1 MIRTI
6 ASDVILDE
14 AFGWLCQ
21 RRKDYSPNNDVWDL
35 RRNWDRIK
43 PELQKILL
51 AGDYTFQP
59 LAEFRLTDEIIE
71 MWSAPDALV
80 LKALAMVLSKHLEP
94 ILSGRC
100 YHVAGRGGA
109 KAAVRAALEASS
121 GDVHLM
127 KSDIKDY
134 YAHNGPHSP
143 LRTDGEAGDGS
154 NGAEAGLGILEK
166 DRMLWGELPGSDP
179 GDLLGLS
186 PFSSDGIPVFI
197 ASR

>member
-1 MIRTI
+1 MIRKI

-43 PELQKILL
+43 PELEKILL

-59 LAEFRLTDEIIE
+59 LAELRLNDEIIE
-71 MWSAPDALV
+71 MWSARDALV
-80 LKALAMVLSKHLEP
+80 LKALAIVLSKHLEP
-94 ILSGRC
+94 LLSGRC

-121 GDVHLM
+121 GDVHLI

-134 YAHNGPHSP
+134 YACMYH
-143 LRTDGEAGDGS
+143 
-154 NGAEAGLGILEK
+154 I
-166 DRMLWGELPGSDP
+166 
-179 GDLLGLS
+179 
-186 PFSSDGIPVFI
+186 
-197 ASR
+197 